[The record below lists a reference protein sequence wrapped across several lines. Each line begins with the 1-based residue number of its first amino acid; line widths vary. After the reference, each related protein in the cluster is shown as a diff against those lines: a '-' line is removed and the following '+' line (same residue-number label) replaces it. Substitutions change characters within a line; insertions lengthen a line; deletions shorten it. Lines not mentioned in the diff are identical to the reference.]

1 VILPNTLRRP
11 CANQPYEA
19 SLTVSNGT
27 APYRWQVASADW
39 TVAVAPTST
48 DHATLSTAHIG
59 SGTTNLTVQVTDADG
74 AGKTANFS
82 LIARDAC
89 WFAYTTVDGASG
101 PKLKLLDPLTE
112 PPTPHPFAH
121 NDGVY
126 DFQFSPNGQFLAYSF
141 GRDATHP
148 TGRHLALIT
157 LATLHEQVVDVLE
170 DSLVAY
176 SWSPDSK
183 MIAVGFIK
191 DETTYLTAVQVP
203 APGSNTAPVELAP
216 KPAFVESKLYWIGT
230 SFIAFHAQRLPD
242 LAHPG
247 QWLPNPYQ
255 LRTPFYARLGDTGF
269 DAPQAIVEQPYD
281 PHVYAQANSNGFF
294 MIGDNTY
301 FNPLSPSV
309 EFPVPLWMTNVI
321 SPSGKYAAELD
332 DGQVQIFDARQTLDG
347 NAIATSSEGQEC
359 PSLLAWARDRE
370 RFACVADLANPSSGT
385 HGEVRIFDLSAAG
398 DHLEMTTLQGAC
410 TESPAACATQ
420 NSKYVYSE
428 GLASEQARALSPSGR
443 WLAFATASSG
453 TDNYLYW
460 ADLNEVPYR
469 LKGKA
474 YHFTQATTVNSP
486 TEISFSPDESSVL
499 LRRGRQLNRWRL
511 SNPSESLQVA
521 NDMVVGQKCS
531 DDFMS
536 GPDQWCGNT
545 ERSPMF
551 HWSPD
556 SAAASF
562 RTASEIR
569 VYEFSNNASHPLPA
583 LACEEQCDGQFT
595 FQPLLQP

>member
-1 VILPNTLRRP
+1 LHISSTNQPMIKHTVSALRSASGLRVRGQIWQRPLSVALLTLGLVSSACLSDVEVSECARQGLCGHSGASGSGSVPSADAGSGGEVKPGAAGDGGESDAGAAGRETGTAGGGSGTAGGGSGTAGGGSGTAGGAADGGGGGIAGGAADGGGGGIAGGGAAGSGGGIGGGSDGEKFVILPNTLRRP

-191 DETTYLTAVQVP
+191 DE
-203 APGSNTAPVELAP
+203 
-216 KPAFVESKLYWIGT
+216 
-230 SFIAFHAQRLPD
+230 
-242 LAHPG
+242 
-247 QWLPNPYQ
+247 
-255 LRTPFYARLGDTGF
+255 
-269 DAPQAIVEQPYD
+269 
-281 PHVYAQANSNGFF
+281 
-294 MIGDNTY
+294 
-301 FNPLSPSV
+301 
-309 EFPVPLWMTNVI
+309 
-321 SPSGKYAAELD
+321 
-332 DGQVQIFDARQTLDG
+332 
-347 NAIATSSEGQEC
+347 
-359 PSLLAWARDRE
+359 
-370 RFACVADLANPSSGT
+370 
-385 HGEVRIFDLSAAG
+385 
-398 DHLEMTTLQGAC
+398 
-410 TESPAACATQ
+410 
-420 NSKYVYSE
+420 
-428 GLASEQARALSPSGR
+428 
-443 WLAFATASSG
+443 
-453 TDNYLYW
+453 
-460 ADLNEVPYR
+460 
-469 LKGKA
+469 
-474 YHFTQATTVNSP
+474 
-486 TEISFSPDESSVL
+486 
-499 LRRGRQLNRWRL
+499 
-511 SNPSESLQVA
+511 
-521 NDMVVGQKCS
+521 
-531 DDFMS
+531 
-536 GPDQWCGNT
+536 
-545 ERSPMF
+545 
-551 HWSPD
+551 
-556 SAAASF
+556 
-562 RTASEIR
+562 
-569 VYEFSNNASHPLPA
+569 
-583 LACEEQCDGQFT
+583 
-595 FQPLLQP
+595 